1 MIPGDWLGKCLIP
14 KNRAFSFKRYEV
26 FEVNDVS
33 CGTPCAKF
41 DRNRKVY
48 FPIID
53 LAAEAWSRYYQLS
66 PLHYL

>member
-53 LAAEAWSRYYQLS
+53 LAAEA
-66 PLHYL
+66 